1 MYVCMTVCMYVF
13 EKHILVNRFMYVLKY
28 EVSHLITGRRVPVN
42 DAMPLLPS

>member
-1 MYVCMTVCMYVF
+1 MYVF
-13 EKHILVNRFMYVLKY
+13 EKHILVSRFMYRYVLKY